1 MEGSRVSES
10 EGHPYVPRDL
20 HLPGYVPCF
29 LSVSN
34 ILSVYVFS
42 SLLLLSLVWIFSGRL
57 MKTTVDRLLMCWL
70 AFTGLTHTII
80 EGYFVFSPE
89 FFKDRNG
96 FYLAEVWKEYSKAD
110 SRYAGRNAAVVG
122 FEGPTAVFVGPA
134 CLLAVYAIA
143 TEKSYSYILQFSVSL
158 GQLYGIAVYYITGI
172 LEGDD
177 FSASLFYYYAYYIL
191 ANSPWIVIPSIVA
204 IRCWRK
210 ICAAF

>member
-42 SLLLLSLVWIFSGRL
+42 SLLLLSLVWIFSGNVLEVPANNHTTIKLLTLIPKGRL

-134 CLLAVYAIA
+134 CLLAVKFPLDCNTLNRCHPLLEEDLCSILSSRRP
-143 TEKSYSYILQFSVSL
+143 EKE
-158 GQLYGIAVYYITGI
+158 A
-172 LEGDD
+172 
-177 FSASLFYYYAYYIL
+177 
-191 ANSPWIVIPSIVA
+191 
-204 IRCWRK
+204 
-210 ICAAF
+210 

>member
-1 MEGSRVSES
+1 ML
-10 EGHPYVPRDL
+10 Y
-20 HLPGYVPCF
+20 F
-29 LSVSN
+29 LM
-34 ILSVYVFS
+34 LF
-42 SLLLLSLVWIFSGRL
+42 
-57 MKTTVDRLLMCWL
+57 
-70 AFTGLTHTII
+70 II
-80 EGYFVFSPE
+80 SH
-89 FFKDRNG
+89 
-96 FYLAEVWKEYSKAD
+96 
-110 SRYAGRNAAVVG
+110 
-122 FEGPTAVFVGPA
+122 
-134 CLLAVYAIA
+134 LAVCIANMDDRYAIA